1 VADAAIAA
9 VIFDWGGTLTPWH
22 TIDPFE
28 CWLAVTADEVQAQ
41 ALHAAETSVWA
52 AVKDDH
58 RSGTFEHILERAA
71 LTLTEQQR
79 RTYYQWWDAHS
90 YTDPAV
96 PGLFTALRQRGL
108 KIGVLSNTTWP
119 AAEHRRIFERDGID
133 HLIDGAVYSSEIAW
147 AKPHPEAFRA
157 ALDAVGVADPGR
169 AVYVGDRLFED
180 VFGAN
185 RVGMHAVL
193 VPHSDIPAAQTT
205 GIEGTPDAVV
215 HELGDLV
222 PLIDGWL
229 AGGAPVRE
237 RSREGS
243 SS

>member
-1 VADAAIAA
+1 MSAYKATLEA

-22 TIDPFE
+22 TVDPFE
-28 CWLAVTADEVQAQ
+28 CWLAVTADEVQAA
-41 ALHAAETSVWA
+41 ALHAAESSVCA
-52 AVKDDH
+52 AIKDDEH
-58 RSGTFEHILERAA
+58 RSGTFDQILEQAA

-96 PGLFTALRQRGL
+96 PELFSALRQRGL
-108 KIGVLSNTTWP
+108 KVGVLSNTTWP
-119 AAEHRRIFERDGID
+119 AAEHQRIFQRDGID
-133 HLIDGAVYSSEIAW
+133 HLIDGAVYTSQIAW

-157 ALDAVGVADPGR
+157 ALDAVGVTDPGR

-193 VPHSDIPAAQTT
+193 VPHSDIPAAQIT

-215 HELGDLV
+215 HDLLELL
-222 PLIDGWL
+222 PLLDDWL
-229 AGGAPVRE
+229 ASGVPARG
-237 RSREGS
+237 
-243 SS
+243 

>member
-1 VADAAIAA
+1 MTLDA

-22 TIDPFE
+22 TIDPME

-41 ALHAAETSVWA
+41 ALHAAEASVWA

-58 RSGTFEHILERAA
+58 RSGTLDEILRRAA
-71 LTLTEQQR
+71 LTLTHEQL

-96 PGLFTALRQRGL
+96 PELFAALRQRGL
-108 KIGVLSNTTWP
+108 KVGVLSNTTWP
-119 AAEHRRIFERDGID
+119 AAEHRRIFERDGVD
-133 HLIDGAVYSSEIAW
+133 HLIDGAVYSSEIDW

-157 ALDAVGVADPGR
+157 ALDAVGVSDPGR

-185 RVGMHAVL
+185 RAGLHAVL
-193 VPHSDIPAAQTT
+193 VPHSIIPVAQTT

-215 HELGDLV
+215 HDLADLV
-222 PLIDGWL
+222 GVIDGWL
-229 AGGAPVRE
+229 AGGIPVRGQ
-237 RSREGS
+237 RPG
-243 SS
+243 